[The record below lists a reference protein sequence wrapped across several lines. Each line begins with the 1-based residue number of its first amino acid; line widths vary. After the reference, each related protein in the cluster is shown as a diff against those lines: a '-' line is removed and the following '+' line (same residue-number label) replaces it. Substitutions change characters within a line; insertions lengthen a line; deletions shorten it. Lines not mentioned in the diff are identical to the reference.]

1 MSTCYQPARP
11 RTPRTIDAAMKRPAA
26 TTSQDELVAAA
37 LRGDRDAQGEIIRR
51 FQKPV
56 LGLCSQ
62 LVGPRQAEDLAQDS
76 LTQVLARLDTFTGR
90 SDLGTW
96 IYRITTNICLTYL
109 RRRKRS
115 PLRTDDS
122 AQACDPIGEPG
133 GDWRVQTGENRG
145 SIRRALESLADE
157 HRVILILRDVRGL
170 EYEQLAEVLGIA
182 PGTVR
187 SRLFRARRA
196 LREALGPGFES
207 R

>member
-1 MSTCYQPARP
+1 
-11 RTPRTIDAAMKRPAA
+11 MKRPGP
-26 TTSQDELVAAA
+26 TSTQEELLAAA
-37 LRGDRDAQGEIIRR
+37 LRGDRDAQGELIRR

-62 LVGPRQAEDLAQDS
+62 LVGPREAEDLAQDS
-76 LTQVLARLDTFTGR
+76 LTQVLSRLDTFAGR

-96 IYRITTNICLTYL
+96 IYRITTNICLTHL

-115 PLRTDDS
+115 PFQRDIS
-122 AQACDPIGEPG
+122 GAPEPIGEPG
-133 GDWRVQTGENRG
+133 GASGVQTGEDRG
-145 SIRRALESLADE
+145 SIRRALEGLPDE

-196 LREALGPGFES
+196 LREALGPDLET